1 VPVIYALRDRALYT
15 IMVMSTIL
23 GIPFNTAI
31 AVSLW
36 YDIWVRHTYLPVAFI
51 NHVIG
56 FILSNILV
64 VWLLYRRHSL
74 AALWAVLI
82 MSTCSVLIGVW
93 LLRQPGAIVYVG
105 LVMLPAAFGLT
116 PRTQLF
122 YLAVTT
128 LLYGLLV
135 IVDPDLNAAD
145 WISPLTIAWVV
156 GVGAIGVGNGYWR
169 ILNDFAA
176 TIVASETAA
185 VARARAE
192 EQAAR
197 DKELA
202 AANTRNEIA
211 GQLHDSLG
219 HYLTLLNLQSEAVA
233 KEFERNPASARE
245 SLYTIQTLAKEAS
258 TALRRSVMEL
268 HTTSV
273 DQQPFVEALR
283 AQVRESTTAG
293 VQTDLH
299 LLGTQRLLPAS
310 VNSIVYSA
318 VQECLTNVHKHAQAT
333 QALLTLDYRCATRI
347 QVIVHDNGQGGMQ
360 VIEGHGLQLMRERV
374 VALGGTFRTVTGA
387 GQGFTVELEVPT

>member
-1 VPVIYALRDRALYT
+1 
-15 IMVMSTIL
+15 
-23 GIPFNTAI
+23 
-31 AVSLW
+31 
-36 YDIWVRHTYLPVAFI
+36 
-51 NHVIG
+51 
-56 FILSNILV
+56 
-64 VWLLYRRHSL
+64 
-74 AALWAVLI
+74 
-82 MSTCSVLIGVW
+82 VLIGVW

-116 PRTQLF
+116 PRTQFF
-122 YLAVTT
+122 YLAGTT

-135 IVDPDLNAAD
+135 LLDPDLNAAD

-197 DKELA
+197 DKALA

-245 SLYTIQTLAKEAS
+245 SLHTIQTLAKEAS

-374 VALGGTFRTVTGA
+374 VALGGTFRTVTCA